1 MNKQDNSNK
10 EPAIKRDSRDL
21 IEFLQDTRNRDMLF
35 NNYIGVA
42 LSAYMNGVADAAK
55 GFRAANPA

>member
-1 MNKQDNSNK
+1 MTDRNKSDT
-10 EPAIKRDSRDL
+10 ERDKKDARTFA
-21 IEFLQDTRNRDMLF
+21 EFLKDIGNRDMLF